1 MSATV
6 VLTSSGQVQGLW
18 KTSTKGK
25 QFLAFRGIPYAKVI
39 SVFEVSWCKKTPK
52 KVYYF
57 QQEKFLIL
65 CKLPTNLDVQKQS
78 KVKMSSKK
86 QTNIFGHLSC
96 S

>member
-57 QQEKFLIL
+57 QEEKYLTL
-65 CKLPTNLDVQKQS
+65 CKLPT
-78 KVKMSSKK
+78 
-86 QTNIFGHLSC
+86 I
-96 S
+96 